1 MDPDS
6 ESLKFVKLGKPVYS
20 KSSQEMKVSDFDSL
34 NNLIFLESDTDSL
47 LYEERIGLKEE
58 YPDDSESVLTKTST
72 DILCQCLDTNG
83 NSINTKVMFKVELD
97 RHRSFVRKGMRDGSM
112 ESEENHKMNSKK
124 AIWRSFISLC
134 IGLMFAFISFM
145 PLRNI
150 QTSLYPMNK
159 LGNSSLACMYFS
171 FAIGCLFSTY
181 ITQNVR
187 PKGIILTALF
197 GHVLYCAANVY
208 PSMYTLIPGACFFGF
223 FHAPLWTA
231 QEIIL
236 ASYGASYSAIAKIN
250 MDKAIQQFQGV
261 FLVFCHA
268 AQVFGNL
275 LESAILHCGDYN
287 NRPFNDSMRTSEV
300 LDGQIKIDN
309 ITERENNAKQMV
321 WIGPFGYQIH
331 AEVNFPG
338 DKTNYENVIKFVF
351 ISFAVIGMTVI
362 CLFLNKPDIIINKK
376 KTLFCDRMKELAR
389 FIPTGTFLSL
399 FLLMLFSGMQQAV
412 VIGNVTKVKLYYNKV
427 ICVDMLVSRFTNYIT
442 NNVIILYLVFR
453 TKL

>member
-1 MDPDS
+1 MDPES
-6 ESLKFVKLGKPVYS
+6 ESLRFVKLAKPSYS
-20 KSSQEMKVSDFDSL
+20 KSSLEKNVRDFDSL
-34 NNLIFLESDTDSL
+34 NNLVFLESDSESL
-47 LYEERIGLKEE
+47 LNDTSLKGE
-58 YPDDSESVLTKTST
+58 DAKHHADSESTLTKTST
-72 DILCQCLDTNG
+72 DMVCQCFDTNG
-83 NSINTKVMFKVELD
+83 NSINAKVMFKAELD

-112 ESEENHKMNSKK
+112 DSEQNYKMNSKK
-124 AIWRSFISLC
+124 SIWRSFISLC

-150 QTSLYPMNK
+150 QTSLYPMNN
-159 LGNSSLACMYFS
+159 LGNISLACMYFS
-171 FAIGCLFSTY
+171 FAIGCLFSSH
-181 ITQNVR
+181 ITQNTR

-197 GHVLYCAANVY
+197 GHVMYCAANVY
-208 PSMYTLIPGACFFGF
+208 SSMYTLIPAASFFGF
-223 FHAPLWTA
+223 FHAPLWAA
-231 QEIIL
+231 QEVIL

-287 NRPFNDSMRTSEV
+287 NRSYNMSIPVAESFT
-300 LDGQIKIDN
+300 GQIKIDN
-309 ITERENNAKQMV
+309 ITEKANSIKQMV

-331 AEVNFPG
+331 PQMNFQG
-338 DKTNYENVIKFVF
+338 DKTNYENVVKFVF

-376 KTLFCDRMKELAR
+376 KTPFCDRMKELAR
-389 FIPTGTFLSL
+389 FIPTSTFFSL

-412 VIGNVTKVKLYYNKV
+412 VIGIVTKVSNHTLKL
-427 ICVDMLVSRFTNYIT
+427 
-442 NNVIILYLVFR
+442 
-453 TKL
+453 